1 MTQQI
6 IYKWVL
12 VLSALAVTTPAIAD
26 RVEWC
31 GADKDSGQINRS
43 WCWSSLSNC
52 EQGKPS
58 HYVCVAL
65 LKRN

>member
-1 MTQQI
+1 MQI
-6 IYKWVL
+6 LKKFVIAASL
-12 VLSALAVTTPAIAD
+12 VVASTPALAD

-31 GADKDSGQINRS
+31 GVDKDSGQIYRS

-65 LKRN
+65 LK

>member
-1 MTQQI
+1 MQI
-6 IYKWVL
+6 FKKLIVAASI
-12 VLSALAVTTPAIAD
+12 VVASTPALAD

>member
-1 MTQQI
+1 MNFLI
-6 IYKWVL
+6 IKKCVL
-12 VLSALAVTTPAIAD
+12 AISILAMASPALAD

-31 GADKDSGQINRS
+31 GADKDNGQVNRS